1 MKNFLL
7 ILFTCLITSIAQ
19 AQDPVVGVNF
29 DADYFAG
36 GSDNKPG
43 VIVLTGSG
51 GGKANDSAKRIADMG
66 YNVLSLSYFDR
77 GGSDHVP
84 ETLELIPLEYFEAPK
99 NWLSERSDGV
109 ILYGLSKGA
118 ELALTL
124 ASHDADYRAVV
135 ALAPSKVVW
144 QGNPKDFSKIMESP
158 SSWSKDGEGIAFVP
172 YISRDEQKK
181 LGIDNRHAASLTN
194 EAAVRE
200 ALIKVENIKAPLL
213 LLSGGQDQSW
223 PATDMANEV
232 CARASGNCEH
242 ISFPE
247 GDHLLSNYKVTYF
260 AEIAK
265 FLTQFSEE

>member
-1 MKNFLL
+1 MKIFIPI
-7 ILFTCLITSIAQ
+7 ILACLINSVAQ
-19 AQDPVVGVNF
+19 AQDAVVDVNF
-29 DADYFAG
+29 DGDYFAG
-36 GSDNKPG
+36 GCDNKPG

-51 GGKANDSAKRIADMG
+51 GGKANDTAERIADMG
-66 YNVLSLSYFDR
+66 HNVLSLSYFDR
-77 GGSDHVP
+77 SGSDHVP
-84 ETLELIPLEYFEAPK
+84 ETLELIPLEYFDAPK
-99 NWLSERSDGV
+99 KWLAERSDGV

-124 ASHDADYRAVV
+124 ASHDADYWAVI

-144 QGNPKDFSKIMESP
+144 QGNPKDFSKLMESP

-194 EAAVRE
+194 EAAVRD
-200 ALIKVENIKAPLL
+200 ARIRVENIKVPML

-223 PATDMANEV
+223 PATEMANEV
-232 CARASGNCEH
+232 CATAGDNCEH

-247 GDHLLSNYKVTYF
+247 GDHLLSKYEVTYF
-260 AEIAK
+260 AEVAR
-265 FLTQFSEE
+265 FLNQFSEE